1 MDGGE
6 SFTVSTQHMDHH
18 YYVTLESGRS
28 FVLKSSEDWYTVAY
42 DAHEEAK
49 LMDDYLL
56 NISPMD

>member
-1 MDGGE
+1 MN
-6 SFTVSTQHMDHH
+6 HH

-28 FVLKSSEDWYTVAY
+28 FVLKSSKDWYDVAY
-42 DAHEEAK
+42 DAEEEAK